1 MDIRKATIM
10 DLDYI
15 TKTISEYYKDL
26 NTKISLEYYQSSI
39 EKLTPY
45 IKERLSEWESIQIFH
60 SRRLRRKNLNAK
72 SIYRVVK
79 KVWDFALYRQQRRKY
94 MDSVRLLNI
103 ITSKGRTS
111 YFNSNSRI
119 WKIHRWKITE
129 YEHKKTSNK
138 LDHLTKPQKKN

>member
-45 IKERLSEWESIQIFH
+45 IKERLSEWE
-60 SRRLRRKNLNAK
+60 
-72 SIYRVVK
+72 RV
-79 KVWDFALYRQQRRKY
+79 YKY
-94 MDSVRLLNI
+94 FIAEDW
-103 ITSKGRTS
+103 GE
-111 YFNSNSRI
+111 RI
-119 WKIHRWKITE
+119 WILNLFTGSP
-129 YEHKKTSNK
+129 KKSEILLCIANNEENTSILLDYWISLLQKEWLPILIQTAESEKYIAEK
-138 LDHLTKPQKKN
+138 LQNMNIKKLATNWII

>member
-45 IKERLSEWESIQIFH
+45 IKERLSEWE
-60 SRRLRRKNLNAK
+60 
-72 SIYRVVK
+72 
-79 KVWDFALYRQQRRKY
+79 KVYKY
-94 MDSVRLLNI
+94 FIAEDW
-103 ITSKGRTS
+103 GE
-111 YFNSNSRI
+111 RI
-119 WKIHRWKITE
+119 WMLNLFTGSS
-129 YEHKKTSNK
+129 KKSEILLCIANNEENTWILLDYWISLLQEEWLPILIQTAESEKYIAEK
-138 LDHLTKPQKKN
+138 LQNMNIKKLATNWII

>member
-45 IKERLSEWESIQIFH
+45 IKERLSEWE
-60 SRRLRRKNLNAK
+60 
-72 SIYRVVK
+72 RV
-79 KVWDFALYRQQRRKY
+79 YKY
-94 MDSVRLLNI
+94 FIAEDW
-103 ITSKGRTS
+103 GE
-111 YFNSNSRI
+111 RI
-119 WKIHRWKITE
+119 WMLNLFTGSS
-129 YEHKKTSNK
+129 KKSEILLCIANNEGNTWILLDYWISLLQEEWLPILIQTAESEKYIAEK
-138 LDHLTKPQKKN
+138 LQNMNIKKLATNWII